1 MTYIVHAQDT
11 EGAVTFNLTYQ
22 DATSNVGLVETEADI
37 TDQTR
42 VLVDHTAPTLQVVRI
57 VSSNLGKS
65 RIAAISPKVDLPVA
79 NTGEPWNP
87 GTNTATQGNVVA
99 LTIQASEFIYQPVV
113 TFLSGGRLVKANVA
127 YINTDC
133 GSQTIDD
140 SGSVVVSNAGINI
153 TSNLTFTNNDMGEP
167 MPDSIS
173 YTDNHCGASS
183 APDSLT
189 WVMTYRVSSVSYT
202 HLTLPTKA

>member
-1 MTYIVHAQDT
+1 M
-11 EGAVTFNLTYQ
+11 
-22 DATSNVGLVETEADI
+22 
-37 TDQTR
+37 
-42 VLVDHTAPTLQVVRI
+42 
-57 VSSNLGKS
+57 
-65 RIAAISPKVDLPVA
+65 
-79 NTGEPWNP
+79 
-87 GTNTATQGNVVA
+87 
-99 LTIQASEFIYQPVV
+99 
-113 TFLSGGRLVKANVA
+113 SGGRLVKANVS

-189 WVMTYRVSSVSYT
+189 WVMTYRVSSVDAEGAVTFNITYQDATSNVGLVET
-202 HLTLPTKA
+202 EADITDQTRVLVDHTAPSLQVVRIVSSNLGKSRIAAISPKVDLPVANTGEPWNPGTNTATQGLSLIHI